1 MIVFS
6 DLDRS
11 IIYSNKFLNT
21 DREYENIEIYNKKKI
36 SYISLNT
43 IKYIQKIQGKG
54 MFIPTTT
61 RTAKQFL
68 RIDFSS
74 KGIDFPWSITS
85 NGGIILDGNNPLES
99 WIKEVKQIKNNAY
112 PIEIMVSDFEKY
124 TNLPG
129 ITNFKIAEDLFF
141 YIVVNWNEF
150 KVSMIEEYTSTL
162 ISKNW
167 TFYVSGRKI
176 YFLPKDISK
185 ENAISYLVNY
195 LEIEK
200 FSVIGDSTMDLGMLN
215 IGHMSYVLRH
225 GDLLNYNIDK
235 NFIISKHEG
244 MRGSEE
250 VLSNIIEN
258 YNLEIAYG

>member
-11 IIYSNKFLNT
+11 VIYSNKFLNT
-21 DREYENIEIYNKKKI
+21 DRKYENIEIYNNKDI
-36 SYISLNT
+36 SYISLDT
-43 IKYIQKIQGKG
+43 IKYIKKIQEDGL
-54 MFIPTTT
+54 FIPTTT
-61 RTAKQFL
+61 RTFEQFK
-68 RIDFSS
+68 RINFSS
-74 KGIDFPWSITS
+74 KNIEFTWAITS
-85 NGGIILDGNNPLES
+85 NGGTILRDNKIFDKWN
-99 WIKEVKQIKNNAY
+99 KEVDKILQKAC
-112 PIEIMVSDFEKY
+112 PIEKMVSDFEKY
-124 TNLPG
+124 TRLPG
-129 ITNFKIAEDLFF
+129 ITNFKIAEKLFF
-141 YIVVNWNEF
+141 YIVVDYNEF

-162 ISKNW
+162 GSKNW

-185 ENAISYLVNY
+185 ENAIDYLVNY

-225 GDLLNYNIDK
+225 GDLLKYNIDK
-235 NFIISKHEG
+235 NFIISKYEG

-250 VLSNIIEN
+250 VLSSIIEN
-258 YNLEIAYG
+258 FNLEIANG